1 MKRNSHCLKIF
12 INLAP
17 FYAEGAGGLRHR
29 SWPYP
34 VLKVCLTPFPFQP
47 KAYRI
52 NKTMDVIPAVDIK
65 NGKCVRLFQGRMD
78 SETVFSDDPAAMA
91 KRWEDEGAE
100 FIHIVDLDG
109 AIEKSPQNLGSI
121 RKIINSVD
129 AHIQVG
135 GGIRNERTIRMF
147 LEIGVKRV
155 VMGTEAIR
163 NPKLV
168 KDACKEFP
176 GQIVV
181 GIDARNGWVA
191 IEGWTKTTQ
200 IKAVDLAIQFED
212 SGVAA
217 INFTDIHRDGMQTGP
232 NIEETR
238 RLAEAVNIP
247 VVASGGISSIE
258 DIQNLMPLE
267 TVGVVGVIIGRAL
280 YSGRLKLKE
289 AIEVL
294 KKQK

>member
-1 MKRNSHCLKIF
+1 
-12 INLAP
+12 
-17 FYAEGAGGLRHR
+17 
-29 SWPYP
+29 
-34 VLKVCLTPFPFQP
+34 
-47 KAYRI
+47 
-52 NKTMDVIPAVDIK
+52 
-65 NGKCVRLFQGRMD
+65 MD

-91 KRWEDEGAE
+91 KRWADEGAGI
-100 FIHIVDLDG
+100 IHVVDLDG
-109 AIEKSPQNLGSI
+109 AIEKSPQNLESI
-121 RKIINSVD
+121 TKIINSAD

-135 GGIRNERTIRMF
+135 GGIRNQTTIRMF

-155 VMGTEAIR
+155 IIGTEAIR

-181 GIDARNGWVA
+181 GIDARNGMVA

-217 INFTDIHRDGMQTGP
+217 INFTDIHRDGMETGP

-238 RLAEAVNIP
+238 KLAEAVNIP

-258 DIQNLMPLE
+258 DIRNLIPLE
-267 TVGVVGVIIGRAL
+267 SAGVVGVITGRAL
-280 YSGRLKLKE
+280 YSGSLNLRE
-289 AIEVL
+289 ALDVL
-294 KKQK
+294 KKRK

>member
-1 MKRNSHCLKIF
+1 
-12 INLAP
+12 
-17 FYAEGAGGLRHR
+17 
-29 SWPYP
+29 
-34 VLKVCLTPFPFQP
+34 
-47 KAYRI
+47 
-52 NKTMDVIPAVDIK
+52 MDVIPAVDIK
-65 NGKCVRLFQGRMD
+65 NGKCVRLFQGKMD

-91 KRWEDEGAE
+91 KRWADEGAE
-100 FIHIVDLDG
+100 IIHVVDLDG
-109 AIEKSPQNLGSI
+109 AIEKSPQNLESI
-121 RKIINSVD
+121 TKIINSVD

-135 GGIRNERTIRMF
+135 GGIRNQSTIRMF

-155 VMGTEAIR
+155 IIGTEAIR

-181 GIDARNGWVA
+181 GIDARNGMVA

-217 INFTDIHRDGMQTGP
+217 INFTDIHRDGMETGP

-258 DIQNLMPLE
+258 DIRNLIPLE
-267 TVGVVGVIIGRAL
+267 SVGVVGVITGRAL
-280 YSGRLKLKE
+280 YSGSLNLRE

-294 KKQK
+294 KKRK